1 MSLRGYNRGGRPL
14 GSRNRINKQFL
25 DDFLAE
31 WQEGGRKAIKIMR
44 IQHPGDFVRV
54 AASLLPKEFVVE
66 NVLTEIDD
74 GELERMIT
82 RLRAEVLEER
92 RQTPMIE
99 LKPESSDV
107 ERENVGANGGRAP
120 AAQDR
125 E

>member
-1 MSLRGYNRGGRPL
+1 MSLRGYNRGGRPS
-14 GSRNRINKQFL
+14 GSRNRLNKQFL

-44 IQHPGDFVRV
+44 MQHPSDFVRV
-54 AASLLPKEFVVE
+54 AASLLPKEFVIE

-92 RQTPMIE
+92 QQAPMIE

-120 AAQDR
+120 AAQD
-125 E
+125 

>member
-82 RLRAEVLEER
+82 RLRAEVLA
-92 RQTPMIE
+92 
-99 LKPESSDV
+99 
-107 ERENVGANGGRAP
+107 GC
-120 AAQDR
+120 
-125 E
+125 